1 MSDSLHRLSLNQI
14 TLNNLSL
21 KDCAEACV
29 RHNVGWIAPWRN
41 KVAELGLA
49 ESARVISGTG
59 LRVSSL
65 CRGGYFPAATAKER
79 AERVD
84 DNRRA
89 IDEAATLGTS
99 TLVLVCGPAPD
110 RDIDA
115 ARGMVA
121 DGIAAVVDHAR
132 ASGVRLGIEPL
143 HPMFAADRSV
153 ICLVDE
159 ALELA
164 QKFDAADVGLVID
177 AFHIWWD
184 PRVYEKLRNATGRIL
199 AFHVSDWAV
208 PLPGIFAARSMM
220 GAGVIELKRLRHA
233 VEAAGYS
240 GPIEVE
246 IMNEALWARPA
257 DEVMPEMKRAFEEH
271 VA

>member
-1 MSDSLHRLSLNQI
+1 MASVLPRLSLNQI
-14 TLNNLSL
+14 TLNKLSL
-21 KDCAEACV
+21 PECV
-29 RHNVGWIAPWRN
+29 ELCVQHGVKWIGPWRN
-41 KVAELGLA
+41 KVAETGLA
-49 ESARVISGTG
+49 ESAKIIHDAGLGVSG
-59 LRVSSL
+59 L

-79 AERVD
+79 AERIE
-84 DNRRA
+84 DNLRA
-89 IDEAATLGTS
+89 IDEAAALRAS

-132 ASGVRLGIEPL
+132 ACGVRLAIEPL

-159 ALELA
+159 ALEIA
-164 QKFDAADVGLVID
+164 QKFDASDVGVTLDV
-177 AFHIWWD
+177 FHIWWD
-184 PRVYEKLRNATGRIL
+184 AFVYDKIRRCAGRVM

-208 PLPGIFAARSMM
+208 PLPDVFAGRSMM
-220 GAGVIELKRLRHA
+220 GTGVIELRRLREA
-233 VEAAGYS
+233 VDAAGYS

-246 IMNEALWARPA
+246 IINHALWAMPGDA
-257 DEVMPEMKRAFEEH
+257 VMAEMVRTFGEF
-271 VA
+271 V

>member
-1 MSDSLHRLSLNQI
+1 MSEMLQRLSLNQI
-14 TLNNLSL
+14 TLNKLSL
-21 KDCAEACV
+21 AECVDACM
-29 RHNVGWIAPWRN
+29 RHNVGWIGPWRN
-41 KVAELGLA
+41 KVAEAGLA
-49 ESARVISGTG
+49 ESARMIRDSG
-59 LRVSSL
+59 LRVSGL
-65 CRGGYFPAATAKER
+65 CRGGYFPAATAAER
-79 AERVD
+79 AAQID
-84 DNRRA
+84 DNLRA
-89 IDEAATLGTS
+89 IDEAATLGAR

-121 DGIAAVVDHAR
+121 DGIAAVLDHAR
-132 ASGVRLGIEPL
+132 ASGVRLAIEPL

-153 ICLVDE
+153 ICLLDE

-164 QKFDAADVGLVID
+164 QKFPAEDVGLALD

-184 PRVYEKLRNATGRIL
+184 AYVYQKIRRCAGRIL

-220 GAGVIELKRLRHA
+220 GAGVIELRRLREA
-233 VEAAGYS
+233 VEEAGYS

-246 IMNEALWARPA
+246 IMNEAIWNRPA
-257 DEVMPEMKRAFEEH
+257 DSLMEEMKRTFAEH
-271 VA
+271 V